1 MGFHISKS
9 EVLIPYTLS
18 IEIFLL
24 LNEQQRQPKRTMC
37 GFGLQSLFGRN
48 ILELLVYYLMPN
60 NAKILKIWS
69 LLVCLSALVAFN
81 IMKVDISCIITFD
94 SSPSCSNFITCAT
107 LTTVPCESDVLSIW
121 RGRQTPT
128 FKSHRIIVRLRIMAK
143 RGWPE
148 SIWNAALL
156 WLMQLNLETGTC
168 RAGRLY
174 ALWSGWWQ
182 F

>member
-1 MGFHISKS
+1 
-9 EVLIPYTLS
+9 
-18 IEIFLL
+18 
-24 LNEQQRQPKRTMC
+24 MC

-60 NAKILKIWS
+60 KAKMLKIWS

-81 IMKVDISCIITFD
+81 IMKVDISCIITCD
-94 SSPSCSNFITCAT
+94 SSPYCSNFITCAM
-107 LTTVPCESDVLSIW
+107 LTTVPCESDVLSFW
-121 RGRQTPT
+121 RCRQAPT

-168 RAGRLY
+168 RTGRLY
-174 ALWSGWWQ
+174 TLWSGWWQ